1 MSYTCPCGMPCLPT
15 EGYPLPYSLPWHEQH
30 YDRHLAAFPDVDE
43 TTKDNLRRAA
53 LSALL
58 MEGRQSW

>member
-1 MSYTCPCGMPCLPT
+1 MPCLPT